1 MIRIAVALALSFL
14 ASPALAHGWGSLEGD
29 GHKVTQPRTVG
40 TFDAVRLEGSLD
52 VEVKVGAPASAAVTI
67 DSNLQPEVEVR
78 VEGRTL
84 VVSTRHGISYRG
96 VGKVELGMPAL
107 AAVAIDGSGDVRI
120 DGASGG
126 DLRLSI
132 EGSGDLR
139 WNGGSART
147 LEVELSG
154 SGDMDL
160 AGSAEA
166 LRVSVE
172 GSGDVRARGLV
183 AHDARIRVEGSG
195 DVAVTLA
202 GGSLDAEV
210 SGSGDVHWSGDA
222 KVERVAVSGSGEISR
237 R

>member
-1 MIRIAVALALSFL
+1 MIRIAAALALSFL
-14 ASPALAHGWGSLEGD
+14 APPALAHGWGSVQGD
-29 GHKVTQPRTVG
+29 GHKVTQPREVG

-52 VEVKVGAPASAAVTI
+52 MEVKVGAPAAVAVTI
-67 DSNLQPEVEVR
+67 DANLQPEVEVR

-96 VGKVELGMPAL
+96 VGKVELATPTL
-107 AAVAIDGSGDVRI
+107 TELAIDGSGDVRI

-139 WNGGSART
+139 WSGGSAGK
-147 LEVELSG
+147 LEAEISG
-154 SGDMDL
+154 SGDMVL
-160 AGSAEA
+160 AGKVEA

-183 AHDARIRVEGSG
+183 AKDARIRVEGSG
-195 DVAVTLA
+195 DVEVTLA

-210 SGSGDVHWSGDA
+210 SGSGDVHWSGEA

>member
-1 MIRIAVALALSFL
+1 MVRIAAALALSLL
-14 ASPALAHGWGSLEGD
+14 APPALANGWGSLEGD
-29 GHKVTQPRTVG
+29 GHKVTQPRTAG
-40 TFDAVRLEGSLD
+40 AFDAVRLEGSLD
-52 VEVKVGAPASAAVTI
+52 VEVKVGVPVAVAVTI

-84 VVSTRHGISYRG
+84 VVSARHAISYRG
-96 VGKVELGMPAL
+96 VGKVELGVPTLTAL
-107 AAVAIDGSGDVRI
+107 AIDGSGDVRI

-139 WNGGSART
+139 WSGGAARK
-147 LEVELSG
+147 LEAEISG

-160 AGSAEA
+160 AGTAEV

-183 AHDARIRVEGSG
+183 AKDARIRVEGSG
-195 DVAVTLA
+195 DVEVTLA

-210 SGSGDVHWSGDA
+210 SGSGDVRWSGDA